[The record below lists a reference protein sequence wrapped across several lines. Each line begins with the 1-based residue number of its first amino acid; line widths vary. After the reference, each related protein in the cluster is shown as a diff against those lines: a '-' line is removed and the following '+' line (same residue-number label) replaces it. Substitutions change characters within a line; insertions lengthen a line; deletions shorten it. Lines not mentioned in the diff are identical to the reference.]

1 MSIPFMMFLVLFL
14 ILNEYFF
21 GITTHTVVYFS
32 GKNYS
37 ILSMKTT
44 LAHVLR
50 AYRLSTDLE
59 FVDIKLT
66 MNVELTIENGFPIRF
81 EKRG

>member
-1 MSIPFMMFLVLFL
+1 M
-14 ILNEYFF
+14 
-21 GITTHTVVYFS
+21 ITIHTIVYFS

-50 AYRLSTDLE
+50 AYRLSTDLV
-59 FVDIKLT
+59 FSDIKLT

>member
-1 MSIPFMMFLVLFL
+1 
-14 ILNEYFF
+14 
-21 GITTHTVVYFS
+21 
-32 GKNYS
+32 
-37 ILSMKTT
+37 MKTT

-50 AYRLSTDLE
+50 EYRLSTDLV
-59 FVDIKLT
+59 FSDIKLT